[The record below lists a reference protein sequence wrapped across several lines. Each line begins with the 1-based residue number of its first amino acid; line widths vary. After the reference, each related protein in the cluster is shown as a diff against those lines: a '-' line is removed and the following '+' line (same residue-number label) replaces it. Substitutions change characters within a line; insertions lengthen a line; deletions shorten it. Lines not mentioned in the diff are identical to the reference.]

1 MVGEFHGNRLMH
13 LGHALMLLIVVM
25 MLLGVSAA
33 IDIDLFG
40 LVASVM
46 LAIALVPFGIQL
58 IRGSNGESRM
68 TPR

>member
-13 LGHALMLLIVVM
+13 LGHALMLLIVAM

-33 IDIDLFG
+33 IDLFA
-40 LVASVM
+40 LVASVI

-68 TPR
+68 TRR

>member
-13 LGHALMLLIVVM
+13 LGHALMLLIVAM

-33 IDIDLFG
+33 IDLFA
-40 LVASVM
+40 LVASVI
-46 LAIALVPFGIQL
+46 LAVALVPFGIQL

-68 TPR
+68 TRR

>member
-13 LGHALMLLIVVM
+13 PGHALMLLIVAM

-33 IDIDLFG
+33 IDLFA
-40 LVASVM
+40 LVASVI

-68 TPR
+68 TRR